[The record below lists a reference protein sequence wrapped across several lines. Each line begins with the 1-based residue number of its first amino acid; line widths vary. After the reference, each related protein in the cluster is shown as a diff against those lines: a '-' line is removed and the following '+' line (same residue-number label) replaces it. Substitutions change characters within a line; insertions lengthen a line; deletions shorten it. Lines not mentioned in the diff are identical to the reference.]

1 MLRRDEV
8 VKKMSE
14 LMRSGAVMLDIACPI
29 CSTPLFKLR
38 SGEIVC
44 PVHGS
49 VRVVR
54 SDSEAVEV
62 RSQFVLDRLELL
74 ATDRINK
81 ILDAVSKED
90 LEDDEIKL
98 LTYLEK
104 WLEVLERA
112 RRLKQVAREEK
123 K

>member
-1 MLRRDEV
+1 MRRDEIV
-8 VKKMSE
+8 RKMSE
-14 LMRSGAVMLDIACPI
+14 LLRSGAVMLDIACPL

-38 SGEIVC
+38 SGEIIC
-44 PVHGS
+44 PIHGS

-54 SDSEAVEV
+54 SDSEAVEA
-62 RSQFVLDRLELL
+62 RSQFVLDRLESL
-74 ATDRINK
+74 ATDRINR
-81 ILDAVSKED
+81 ILDAMNKED

-98 LTYLEK
+98 LAYLER

-112 RRLKQVAREEK
+112 RRIRQVIREEK